1 MKIFT
6 LTLLMFGAFSLCAQ
20 TKDPY
25 SDEYPKNLSVG
36 HKRDAQAATKN
47 KTYTRT
53 LADVERDI
61 TNIETK
67 MKYIKENPSEN
78 KIAKEE
84 GWFEQMEARL
94 NYLYKEREKHLN
106 AKK

>member
-20 TKDPY
+20 TTDPNT
-25 SDEYPKNLSVG
+25 DEYPKKLSVG
-36 HKRDAQAATKN
+36 QKRDAQSQAED

-61 TNIETK
+61 SNIETK
-67 MKYIKENPSEN
+67 MKHVKEDPSEDA
-78 KIAKEE
+78 IAKEE
-84 GWFEQMEARL
+84 GWYDQMEARL
-94 NYLYKEREKHLN
+94 KYLRAEREKHLN